1 MFEDKEKRVIKDREK
16 IRFPMKKISLVI
28 TFLIVGLI
36 LIVSS
41 KNLGDESS
49 KHVSSYISP
58 NGLYRGDLYRGTYAN
73 KDRYYEFFVT
83 DLKDDIKRKVFSGTP
98 RTSDISWTEDNG
110 IEITYNCG
118 TGCRA
123 TKIIDT
129 DEYLAI
135 SDYKE
140 GEINEANGW
149 DIQFFDI
156 K

>member
-1 MFEDKEKRVIKDREK
+1 
-16 IRFPMKKISLVI
+16 MKKISLVI
-28 TFLIVGLI
+28 TFLIVGLT

-41 KNLGDESS
+41 KNLGGEPS
-49 KHVSSYISP
+49 KHVGSYISP

-83 DLKDDIKRKVFSGTP
+83 DFKDSVKRKVFSGTP
-98 RTSDISWTEDNG
+98 RTSNISWTKDNR
-110 IEITYNCG
+110 IKITYNCG

-123 TKIIDT
+123 TKIIGVDK
-129 DEYLAI
+129 YVAI
-135 SDYKE
+135 SDYNE
-140 GEINEANGW
+140 DEINEANSW

>member
-1 MFEDKEKRVIKDREK
+1 
-16 IRFPMKKISLVI
+16 MKKIALVLI
-28 TFLIVGLI
+28 LAIVCLTLIVMKGK
-36 LIVSS
+36 SF
-41 KNLGDESS
+41 GDRSL
-49 KHVSSYISP
+49 KHVGSYISP